1 MIVIMLEWQNRTQKT
16 AQNSS
21 KCYFHSSSPVAS
33 RLFLDLAYEGALCW
47 LWASSSEYSFHIQ
60 PWFLLSGTELQNL
73 NGIHNEMPGY
83 FSAKRSNVQK
93 ISNWKSLQ
101 WKHIEICWLLF
112 PFLFPIATCSLCNKS
127 SNTKANH
134 LAKLKCRQVFC
145 KHRKISRVTN
155 QHEITSTNKLL
166 IGVLGQLTA

>member
-73 NGIHNEMPGY
+73 NGIHNEMLGY

-93 ISNWKSLQ
+93 ISNWEISSMKAYRNLLTPVPFSFSNSYLLSLQ
-101 WKHIEICWLLF
+101 QIFKH
-112 PFLFPIATCSLCNKS
+112 KS
-127 SNTKANH
+127 QPPSQAQMQT
-134 LAKLKCRQVFC
+134 
-145 KHRKISRVTN
+145 
-155 QHEITSTNKLL
+155 
-166 IGVLGQLTA
+166 GVLQAQKNLKSN